1 MLCYLVL
8 QNYKKAMEYKSIKGF
23 TGLGQLGMLFLFL
36 GLGFVLAAIVQLVI
50 FAQALPP
57 GASLMDSGALMKVMN
72 EPNNVSAVRLSQV
85 LGTFCLMFIPAALLS
100 LIANGR
106 NPFWLGFNKYVNFR
120 QIALGF
126 AIIFLANIAA
136 GPLEDLSK
144 AIVAKLPAMDA
155 LAKKLEDQYAEQ
167 VKLLGNLKSWG
178 EFIVA
183 IFILAFF
190 PAMFEELLFRG
201 ALQNILEKWWKAPLA
216 AIIVTSII
224 FSCIHM
230 SIYLFLSR
238 AILGFVLGWMF
249 YKSRNIWVNIIAHFL
264 NNALALTFLF
274 SEYMAKGK
282 VNLDAGNIKVAWWA
296 GLLAF
301 LAIIFLFK
309 LYDIFSAENRLRIAA
324 REQAL
329 IAEKSP
335 FQSLANNTSE

>member
-1 MLCYLVL
+1 
-8 QNYKKAMEYKSIKGF
+8 MEYKSIKGF

-72 EPNNVSAVRLSQV
+72 DPNNV
-85 LGTFCLMFIPAALLS
+85 LS

-178 EFIVA
+178 AFIVA

>member
-1 MLCYLVL
+1 
-8 QNYKKAMEYKSIKGF
+8 
-23 TGLGQLGMLFLFL
+23 
-36 GLGFVLAAIVQLVI
+36 
-50 FAQALPP
+50 
-57 GASLMDSGALMKVMN
+57 
-72 EPNNVSAVRLSQV
+72 
-85 LGTFCLMFIPAALLS
+85 MFIPAALLS

-178 EFIVA
+178 AFIVA